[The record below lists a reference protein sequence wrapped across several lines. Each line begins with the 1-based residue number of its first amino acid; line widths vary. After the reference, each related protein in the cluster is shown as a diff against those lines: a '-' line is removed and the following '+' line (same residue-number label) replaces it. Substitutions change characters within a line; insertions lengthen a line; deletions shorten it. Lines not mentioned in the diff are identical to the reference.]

1 MVNKRF
7 WFSVWTVTLLSASL
21 KLGPIDTETYK
32 FLMTAVIGG
41 FLGVQSW
48 TDLNKIKEVKDV
60 SNPKN

>member
-1 MVNKRF
+1 MTNKRF

-32 FLMTAVIGG
+32 FLMVAVIGG

-48 TDLNKIKEVKDV
+48 TDFTKMKGGGNGDNAK
-60 SNPKN
+60 S